1 MKKDRVIELAKL
13 VLKNWW
19 KLAILGIVVY
29 GGFCATTYVVGKTGV
44 MVQKGDMIIKGG
56 K

>member
-13 VLKNWW
+13 VSKNWW
-19 KLAILGIVVY
+19 KLAILAAIVIIGV
-29 GGFCATTYVVGKTGV
+29 CAVPYVVGKTGV
-44 MVQKGDMIIKGG
+44 TVQKGDMIIKGG